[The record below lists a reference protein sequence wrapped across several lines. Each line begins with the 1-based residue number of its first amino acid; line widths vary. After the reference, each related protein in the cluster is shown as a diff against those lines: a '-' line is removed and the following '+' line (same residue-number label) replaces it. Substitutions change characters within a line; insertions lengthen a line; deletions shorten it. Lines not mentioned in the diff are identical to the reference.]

1 MNEEDYDT
9 LRQQLQL
16 EMSQKQT
23 LQLQYNEITRTIEE
37 VEKNPENEKL
47 FELVGQVLVSK
58 DKKDLMSAL
67 KEKSE
72 ILEFRLKN
80 VNKSVDELTKKL
92 QEAQKALGK
101 H

>member
-80 VNKSVDELTKKL
+80 VNKSADELTKKL